1 MDEEKNSQELQLVV
15 FCLDQEEYA
24 LPITKVQEINRLVP
38 ITRLPQTPSFMEGV
52 INLRGRSIPIVD
64 IRKRF
69 ELPLPP
75 HSDDTRIMVVDI
87 NGQTVGIIVDAV
99 HEVIRLSSGSVEP
112 PPPTFILDVQYI
124 HGIGKVDDR
133 LIILIDIDKVLSVN
147 EEQVLQTVRQEESI
161 A

>member
-1 MDEEKNSQELQLVV
+1 MDEAQKSQELQLVV
-15 FCLDQEEYA
+15 FCLEKEEYA

-52 INLRGRSIPIVD
+52 INLRGRSIPVVD

-69 ELPLPP
+69 ELALTPY
-75 HSDDTRIMVVDI
+75 SDDTRIMVVDI

-99 HEVIRLSSGSVEP
+99 HEVIRLTSDSVEP

-133 LIILIDIDKVLSVN
+133 LVILIDIDKVLSSLEERVLTDVN
-147 EEQVLQTVRQEESI
+147 ASGE
-161 A
+161 

>member
-1 MDEEKNSQELQLVV
+1 MVV

-38 ITRLPQTPSFMEGV
+38 ITALPQTPVFMEGV

-69 ELPLPP
+69 ELPLAP
-75 HSDDTRIMVVDI
+75 HSDDTRIIVVDV

-99 HEVIRLSSGSVEP
+99 HEVIRLASANVEP

-124 HGIGKVDDR
+124 HGIAKVDDR
-133 LIILIDIDKVLSVN
+133 LVILIDIDKVLSLS
-147 EEQVLQTVRQEESI
+147 EEQALSAVNRGEDAV
-161 A
+161 

>member
-1 MDEEKNSQELQLVV
+1 MDEEKNAQELQLVV
-15 FCLDQEEYA
+15 FCLDKEEYA

-38 ITRLPQTPSFMEGV
+38 ITSLPQTPAFMEGV

-64 IRKRF
+64 VRKRF
-69 ELPLPP
+69 ELPLTP
-75 HSDDTRIMVVDI
+75 HSDDTRIIVVNI

-99 HEVIRLSSGSVEP
+99 HEVIRLSSANVEP

-133 LIILIDIDKVLSVN
+133 LVILIDIDKVLSPSEGQELSAVN
-147 EEQVLQTVRQEESI
+147 RGEE
-161 A
+161 